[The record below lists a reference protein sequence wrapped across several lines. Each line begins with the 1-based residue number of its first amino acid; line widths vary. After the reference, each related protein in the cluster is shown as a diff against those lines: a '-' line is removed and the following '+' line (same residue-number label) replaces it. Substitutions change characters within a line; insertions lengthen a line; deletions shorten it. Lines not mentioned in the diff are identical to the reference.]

1 MGMQS
6 SGAVEIAKPVDV
18 VFRWLVEPEKLTAWT
33 GGAGLY
39 PADPSV
45 LGEGFEA
52 TGPVP
57 AMEGEATL
65 RIRDWNPPLGYT
77 AVMTYSGGDS
87 TTTYELREAEG
98 VTTLAVRS
106 DTDWGR
112 PDLSALEAQM
122 AGQSPEIQAAMR
134 QALDMMAGQV
144 GAGAY
149 DATAQAG
156 MQASLDE
163 SLAKLKALVEAG

>member
-1 MGMQS
+1 
-6 SGAVEIAKPVDV
+6 
-18 VFRWLVEPEKLTAWT
+18 
-33 GGAGLY
+33 
-39 PADPSV
+39 
-45 LGEGFEA
+45 
-52 TGPVP
+52 
-57 AMEGEATL
+57 
-65 RIRDWNPPLGYT
+65 
-77 AVMTYSGGDS
+77 
-87 TTTYELREAEG
+87 
-98 VTTLAVRS
+98 
-106 DTDWGR
+106 
-112 PDLSALEAQM
+112 M